1 MNMRFSGN
9 DIEQKAKC
17 FRIRM
22 GLNTSE
28 AIDVKTIL
36 RKNNILTVYLPM
48 SKDACGLSLQSPEKD
63 KFILVN
69 SNISKGRQHFTIA
82 HELYHLY
89 YDESPHPHIC
99 FKDGISNTERAAN
112 CFASALLMPAEGVIG
127 LIPDPILREKNLPL
141 SIVLRL
147 EQYFRVSRSA
157 LLYRLKELKLIGEI
171 KLQEYLSL
179 PVTQTAVEYGYDTT
193 LYLPG
198 NENLVIGDYGE
209 KARLLYENDLISEG
223 HYEELLNKIQDG
235 KEENS
240 FRC

>member
-1 MNMRFSGN
+1 
-9 DIEQKAKC
+9 
-17 FRIRM
+17 M
-22 GLNTSE
+22 GLNTTE

-48 SKDACGLSLQSPEKD
+48 SMDACGLTLQSPEKH

-69 SNISKGRQHFTIA
+69 SNTAKGRQHFTVA

-89 YDESPHPHIC
+89 YDEYPHPHIC

-112 CFASALLMPAEGVIG
+112 CFASALLMPEEGVIG
-127 LIPDPILREKNLPL
+127 LIPEPILKEKNLPL

-157 LLYRLKELKLIGEI
+157 LLYRLKELKLLEER
-171 KLQEYLSL
+171 KLQEYLSM
-179 PVTQTAVEYGYDTT
+179 PVRQTALEYGYDTT
-193 LYLPG
+193 LYSPG

-209 KARLLYENDLISEG
+209 KARILYDNDLISEG

-240 FRC
+240 IRC

>member
-1 MNMRFSGN
+1 
-9 DIEQKAKC
+9 
-17 FRIRM
+17 M
-22 GLNTSE
+22 GLNTTE

-48 SKDACGLSLQSPEKD
+48 SMDACGLSLQSPEKD

-89 YDESPHPHIC
+89 YDECPHPHIC
-99 FKDGISNTERAAN
+99 LKDGFSNTERAAN
-112 CFASALLMPAEGVIG
+112 YFASALLMPEEGVIG
-127 LIPDPILREKNLPL
+127 LIPESTLREKNLPL

-157 LLYRLKELKLIGEI
+157 LLYRLKELKLLEER
-171 KLQEYLSL
+171 KLQEYLNL
-179 PVTQTAVEYGYDTT
+179 PVKQTAMEYGYDTT
-193 LYLPG
+193 LYSQG
-198 NENLVIGDYGE
+198 NNNLVIGDYGE
-209 KARLLYENDLISEG
+209 KARILYENDLISEG

-235 KEENS
+235 K
-240 FRC
+240 

>member
-1 MNMRFSGN
+1 
-9 DIEQKAKC
+9 
-17 FRIRM
+17 M
-22 GLNTSE
+22 GLNTTE

-48 SKDACGLSLQSPEKD
+48 SEDACGLSLQSPEKD

-69 SNISKGRQHFTIA
+69 SNIPKGRQHFTIA
-82 HELYHLY
+82 HELYHLF
-89 YDESPHPHIC
+89 YDEDPQPHIC
-99 FKDGISNTERAAN
+99 FKDGASNTERAADS
-112 CFASALLMPAEGVIG
+112 FASALLMPEEGVIG
-127 LIPDPILREKNLPL
+127 LIPEPILKEKNLPL

-157 LLYRLKELKLIGEI
+157 LLYRLKELKLLEER
-171 KLQEYLSL
+171 KLQEYLSM
-179 PVTQTAVEYGYDTT
+179 PVRQTALEYGYDTT
-193 LYLPG
+193 LYSPG

-209 KARLLYENDLISEG
+209 KARILYENDFISEG

-240 FRC
+240 IRC

>member
-1 MNMRFSGN
+1 
-9 DIEQKAKC
+9 
-17 FRIRM
+17 M
-22 GLNTSE
+22 GLNTTE

-48 SKDACGLSLQSPEKD
+48 SEDACGLSLQSPEKD

-69 SNISKGRQHFTIA
+69 SNIPKGRQHFTIA
-82 HELYHLY
+82 HELYHLF
-89 YDESPHPHIC
+89 YDEDPQPHIC
-99 FKDGISNTERAAN
+99 FKDGVSNTERAADS
-112 CFASALLMPAEGVIG
+112 FASALLMPEEGVIG
-127 LIPDPILREKNLPL
+127 LIPEPILKEKNLPL

-157 LLYRLKELKLIGEI
+157 LLYRLKELKLLEER
-171 KLQEYLSL
+171 KLQEYLSM
-179 PVTQTAVEYGYDTT
+179 PVRQTALEYGYDTT
-193 LYLPG
+193 LYSPG

-209 KARLLYENDLISEG
+209 KARILYENDFISEG

-240 FRC
+240 IRC